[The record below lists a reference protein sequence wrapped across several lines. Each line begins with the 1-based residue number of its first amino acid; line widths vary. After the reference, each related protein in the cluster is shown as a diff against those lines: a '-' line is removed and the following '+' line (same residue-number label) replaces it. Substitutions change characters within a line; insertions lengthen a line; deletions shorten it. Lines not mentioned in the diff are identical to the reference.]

1 MTLTRHWTLTAL
13 LLAACLVA
21 GALLTHLVYRGISL
35 AHGDDLVELDAGP
48 IASDAG
54 QSALDAGQVAAA
66 PAKLDPEKLPD
77 PIDHPAEALGML
89 GQARKSGYGWLAVIL
104 GLALAGKA
112 YVRRLEP
119 SPDEQPL
126 DPRGWRARSIVIVS
140 STVVLLLA
148 IADKLVGAG
157 AWPAVL
163 GAGFGGALAVLDAFN
178 PAKIKG

>member
-35 AHGDDLVELDAGP
+35 AHGDEVAELDAGP
-48 IASDAG
+48 PP
-54 QSALDAGQVAAA
+54 LDAGPVAAPA
-66 PAKLDPEKLPD
+66 PPAKLDPASLPD
-77 PIDHPAEALGML
+77 PIDHPAEALGVL
-89 GQARKSGYGWLAVIL
+89 GQARKSGYGWLAAIL
-104 GLALAGKA
+104 ALALAGKA
-112 YVRRLEP
+112 YVRRAQP

-140 STVVLLLA
+140 AAVVLLLA

-157 AWPAVL
+157 AWPAVI
-163 GAGFGGALAVLDAFN
+163 GAAFGSALAIMDAIN
-178 PAKIKG
+178 PPKGSAKSAA

>member
-35 AHGDDLVELDAGP
+35 AHGDEVAELDAGP
-48 IASDAG
+48 LP
-54 QSALDAGQVAAA
+54 LDAGPAAA
-66 PAKLDPEKLPD
+66 PAPPARLDPEKLPD

-89 GQARKSGYGWLAVIL
+89 DQARKSGYGWLAVIL

-112 YVRRLEP
+112 YVRRMQPGEG
-119 SPDEQPL
+119 ERPL

-140 STVVLLLA
+140 SVVVVLLAL
-148 IADKLVGAG
+148 ADKVVGAG
-157 AWPAVL
+157 AWPAVI
-163 GAGFGGALAVLDAFN
+163 GAAFGSALAIMDAIN
-178 PAKIKG
+178 PPKGSAKSAA